1 MLNTPSSVPPTF
13 PPSSFY
19 RPTAFRSSRCGLK
32 HICYVTAAAAALCL
46 FSLMQTRNSLVQ
58 QSRKRA
64 QRSSSSLSNRQTLRR
79 DFELDAT
86 VGGMGRGG
94 GGGEEGTDREETEFA
109 LSITVHGAINFR
121 RRYCF
126 LCRSIFAICRRRAAQ
141 ATVHTITH
149 SGLELARLGNGTG
162 DPLSYH
168 LLQFVRRG
176 MIFLCFP

>member
-1 MLNTPSSVPPTF
+1 MFVQPNANAKFTCSTVQKTPRT
-13 PPSSFY
+13 
-19 RPTAFRSSRCGLK
+19 
-32 HICYVTAAAAALCL
+32 
-46 FSLMQTRNSLVQ
+46 
-58 QSRKRA
+58 

-176 MIFLCFP
+176 MTFLCFP